1 MNRPFDVIQ
10 AMQKRYTDMLS
21 VLDERGRRLFAAAEA
36 RAYGLG
42 GAYVVEQAM
51 GIARSTINRG
61 IAELKANA
69 PPTGRVRLSE
79 PVSRSTRPSLSPAPV
94 PFGRR

>member
-10 AMQKRYTDMLS
+10 AIQKRYTDMSS

-42 GAYVVEQAM
+42 GAYVVEQAT
-51 GIARSTINRG
+51 GVARSTINRG

-69 PPTGRVRLSE
+69 PVTGRVRRPGGGRKKKRPGTPPS
-79 PVSRSTRPSLSPAPV
+79 STT
-94 PFGRR
+94 